1 MACIVLYLLFPS
13 QDTVVLGG
21 THQEG
26 DWNTEVYPEDREFI
40 KTGCFHLI
48 PSLKVSNL
56 VQKVTLHKCRLL
68 HSYLIQKET
77 FQVQSSQLKAT

>member
-1 MACIVLYLLFPS
+1 MVCIVLYLLFSS

-26 DWNTEVYPEDREFI
+26 DWNTEVCPEDREFI

-48 PSLKVSNL
+48 PSLKVS
-56 VQKVTLHKCRLL
+56 
-68 HSYLIQKET
+68 
-77 FQVQSSQLKAT
+77 SS